1 MKSILKNKFSKT
13 MLFFLLLICYFT
25 TTLANN
31 TIIVSAEGLAD
42 PSSPAYQRDKGLLLD
57 ALRADARRQV
67 VEKAVGTMIEGS
79 TLVENYE
86 MIHDRVLTKTAGLI
100 KTVIKESPPWQGE
113 DGFMHILLKAEVY
126 ITEIQDALK
135 SMSKESRINLLKQYD
150 NPKISVAILVQDA
163 NRASLVEPE
172 RSDVAENILKQHIK
186 KFGYRVWSEENIQ
199 KLKMEMMERSSMQNM
214 SDVTLS
220 VSQIKAADFS
230 ILGVAKFKSIS
241 VSLKTSGI
249 TLTKFVLT
257 SWTVKC
263 IDNHTGEEIYF
274 NNNIPRKKSWADED
288 AALAD
293 IGKLIGGEFSK
304 DFFEQHLMAP
314 SQIYQ
319 LQVVGLPA
327 YDIAKIF
334 KKELIGL
341 RPVLNVDLRNFD
353 SDGFSLYEVDFS
365 GSRGNFQDLINGTVV
380 SPLNTKL
387 GARMFKLDNAQ
398 GKVVRVSFR
407 SSDSIEQLLKKFNG
421 MPPASLAQAS
431 PARLKG
437 LIHDEKIMKKVA
449 AINPDA
455 IKQMANSGD
464 TVASSALKAIDS
476 F

>member
-1 MKSILKNKFSKT
+1 MICLILAIAPGFDA
-13 MLFFLLLICYFT
+13 F
-25 TTLANN
+25 AAN

-57 ALRADARRQV
+57 ALRTDARRQV
-67 VEKAVGTMIEGS
+67 VEKAVGTMVDGS

-86 MIHDRVLTKTAGLI
+86 LIHDRVLTKTAGLI
-100 KTVIKESPPWQGE
+100 KNVIKESPPWMGE

-126 ITEIQDALK
+126 TAEIQDALQ
-135 SMSKESRINLLKQYD
+135 SMSRESRLSLLKQYD
-150 NPKISVAILVQDA
+150 NPKISVAVLAQDA
-163 NRASLVEPE
+163 DRASDVAPE
-172 RSDVAENILKQHIK
+172 RSDVAENILKEHIK
-186 KFGYRVWSEENIQ
+186 QFGYRVWSEENTQ
-199 KLKMEMMERSSMQNM
+199 KLKMEMMERSTMQNL

-220 VSQIKAADFS
+220 VSQVKAADFS
-230 ILGVAKFKSIS
+230 IFGVAKFKSIS
-241 VSLKTSGI
+241 ITLKASGI
-249 TLTKFVLT
+249 TVTKYVLT

-293 IGKLIGGEFSK
+293 IGQLIGAEFSK

-314 SQIYQ
+314 SRIFQ
-319 LQVVGLPA
+319 LQVLGLPD

-334 KKELIGL
+334 KKEMIGL

-353 SDGFSLYEVDFS
+353 SNGFTLYEVDFA

-380 SPLNTKL
+380 APLNAKL
-387 GARMFKLDNAQ
+387 GDRMFKLDSAQ
-398 GKVVRVSFR
+398 GDVIRVSFN
-407 SSDSIEQLLKKFNG
+407 SSASIDELLNKFNG
-421 MPPASLAQAS
+421 MPPASLANAS

-437 LIHDEKIMKKVA
+437 LIHDEKTMQKVA
-449 AINPDA
+449 AINPEA
-455 IKQMANSGD
+455 VKQLASSGD
-464 TVASSALKAIDS
+464 TGASSALKAIDD

>member
-1 MKSILKNKFSKT
+1 MKITLTNNCSQWALC
-13 MLFFLLLICYFT
+13 FFLIFPFFT
-25 TTLANN
+25 ATFANE
-31 TIIVSAEGLAD
+31 TIVVSAEGLAD
-42 PSSPAYQRDKGLLLD
+42 PNSPVYQRDKGLLLD
-57 ALRADARRQV
+57 ALRADAKRQV
-67 VEKAVGTMIEGS
+67 VEKAVGTMVDGS

-126 ITEIQDALK
+126 IAEIQDSLK
-135 SMSKESRINLLKQYD
+135 AMSRESRVSLLKEYD
-150 NPKISVAILVQDA
+150 NPKISVAILVQDSD
-163 NRASLVEPE
+163 RGSLVEPQ

-186 KFGYRVWSEENIQ
+186 KFGYRVWSEENVQ

-214 SDVTLS
+214 ADVTLS

-241 VSLKTSGI
+241 VRLKTSGI

-293 IGKLIGGEFSK
+293 IGELIGNEFSK

-314 SQIYQ
+314 SHIFQ
-319 LQVVGLPA
+319 LQVVGFPD

-334 KKELIGL
+334 KKEMIGL

-365 GSRGNFQDLINGTVV
+365 GSRGNFQDLINSTVV

-387 GARMFKLDNAQ
+387 GGRMFKLDSAQ

-407 SSDSIEQLLKKFNG
+407 SNDSIDQLLKKFNG
-421 MPPASLAQAS
+421 MPPASLTQAS
-431 PARLKG
+431 PGRLKG
-437 LIHDEKIMKKVA
+437 LIHNEKIMQKVA
-449 AINPDA
+449 AMNPGA
-455 IKQMANSGD
+455 VKQMANSGD
-464 TVASSALKAIDS
+464 TSASSALKAIDS